1 MTWSDF
7 YIWLK
12 DPETLDAESLPLL
25 KSVTEQYPAFQGG
38 WMLLLKNLKKLND
51 PGFYHYLER
60 GAFRVGDRSWLY
72 RFLMEDPTDR
82 SGIQP
87 SAELGFL
94 SKEYAVPGTYR
105 LREDSEQQEDSLAEL
120 VKSIRKNQFLEDERK
135 SETAEEK
142 NSAETFRN
150 DFVTETLAK
159 IYARQ
164 GLYKEAIQAYEKLSL
179 KFPEKNTYFAG
190 QIEEIKKLMN

>member
-12 DPETLDAESLPLL
+12 DPEKLDAESLPLL
-25 KSVTEQYPAFQGG
+25 KSVTEEYPAFQCG

-51 PGFYHYLER
+51 PGFSHYLER
-60 GAFRVGDRSWLY
+60 GAFRVGDRSRLY
-72 RFLMEDPTDR
+72 RFLTEDPLER
-82 SGIQP
+82 PGIQP

-94 SKEYAVPGTYR
+94 SKEYSVPGTYR
-105 LREDSEQQEDSLAEL
+105 LREDKEQEDSLAEL

-135 SETAEEK
+135 SDTVEEK
-142 NSAETFRN
+142 NSDETFRN

-164 GLYKEAIQAYEKLSL
+164 GLYKEAVLAYEKLSL